1 MIRINLLAVERERTK
16 RRALIPAA
24 QRVTIG
30 ASLILLAT
38 ALGIGWW
45 WWSLR
50 QRSARLDADIA
61 KSEVEMRQLQSVL
74 DQVKKFEASK
84 ASLQQRVSLIE
95 QLRQGQSGA
104 VHAVDEISK
113 AVPEYLWLTEV
124 TQKGDDF
131 TISGITTAMTGVS
144 DFMSSLDASAW
155 FQGPIGL
162 ISTEIDASA
171 KTTELVKFSIKA
183 KFSNP
188 EAPAQPAPPAG
199 APGAPARGV
208 PPAGR

>member
-50 QRSARLDADIA
+50 QRSARLDEDVA
-61 KSEVEMRQLQSVL
+61 KAQVEMQQLQSVL
-74 DQVKKFEASK
+74 TQVKKFEASK
-84 ASLQQRVSLIE
+84 ASLQQRVQLIE
-95 QLRQGQSGA
+95 QLRQGQSAA

-113 AVPEYLWLTEV
+113 AVPDYLWLTEIS
-124 TQKGDDF
+124 QKGEDF
-131 TISGITTAMTGVS
+131 TISGMTTSMTGVS
-144 DFMSSLDASAW
+144 DFMSTLDASDW
-155 FQGPIGL
+155 FKGPIEL
-162 ISTEIDASA
+162 ISTEIDTTQ
-171 KTTELVKFSIKA
+171 KTAELVKFSVKA

-188 EAPAQPAPPAG
+188 EAPAPPAATG
-199 APGAPARGV
+199 N
-208 PPAGR
+208 PAGVR